1 MVSFH
6 ADSFAADTV
15 CWDRYVT
22 RVSGPALGKLIVT
35 PRPLFDYRNM
45 FLLTDEE
52 LVAGPILDC
61 PAGASPF
68 AAQVRARG
76 GQAVSVD
83 PIYGPRAA
91 VEARVAADLAHVHEW
106 LTAGPVGLDWSYLGS
121 ADALLRAFEVS
132 ADFFLADYAEDSPH
146 YVAAELPGLPFADG
160 EFALTVSSHLLFTYP
175 EYVSYDEHVEF
186 LLEMVRVTSGEVR
199 VCPVADPAGVPYAR
213 LGDVRTELTK
223 HGIATELRPAKS
235 AYSKGGDDI
244 LVCCRESETEAP

>member
-1 MVSFH
+1 MIVG
-6 ADSFAADTV
+6 
-15 CWDRYVT
+15 VT
-22 RVSGPALGKLIVT
+22 SVSGPALGKLIVT

-52 LVAGPILDC
+52 LLAGPILDC

-83 PIYGPRAA
+83 PIYGPRAD

-121 ADALLRAFEVS
+121 ADAMLRAFEVS
-132 ADFFLADYAEDSPH
+132 ADFFLADYTEGGPH
-146 YVAAELPGLPFADG
+146 YVAAGLPSLPFEDG
-160 EFALTVSSHLLFTYP
+160 EFALTLSSHLLFTYP
-175 EYVSYDEHVEF
+175 EYVSYDEHVAY
-186 LLEMVRVTSGEVR
+186 LREMVRVTAGEVR
-199 VCPVADPAGVPYAR
+199 VCPIADPAGVPYPK
-213 LGDVRTELTK
+213 LQQVRTELAN
-223 HGIATELRPAKS
+223 HGIATELRAAKS

-244 LVCCRESETEAP
+244 LVCTT